1 MEPRSGTQRHSD
13 APSGPGKNLFTFN
26 YTTTSVTLNKEETYT
41 NNDIHIFPASGT
53 LPTVRFKSDNTNVA
67 TVDSTGKV
75 TAVGTGTCTIKMIA
89 TDQSGRNTSYTVTV
103 K

>member
-1 MEPRSGTQRHSD
+1 MLRPNQAKSCS
-13 APSGPGKNLFTFN
+13 SFN
-26 YTTTSVTLNKEETYT
+26 YTITNVSLNKGEAYT
-41 NNDIHIFPASGT
+41 NKDIHIFPASGI
-53 LPTVRFKSDNTNVA
+53 LPTVRFKSDNNDVA
-67 TVDSTGKV
+67 AVDSTGKV